1 MEIQRITTDDENS
14 INYWLNVFFAKNNEV
29 WIRGGSPEPGYPD
42 CSLVDLLN
50 RAAKAVGI
58 PLDENDPETMGE
70 IMYEYLQYGP
80 EEREGVLGFL
90 NLAAIQATE
99 LRYRLKMIEDILGD
113 GYDLDRLREIVDADR
128 DGRCV
133 VLPCKDWLDII
144 FGDQEVFYGI
154 DTDYLECPIR
164 EISVDCTWCD
174 GWKTVVL
181 KGYDENGFDWEFS
194 PEDIGKR
201 VFLTREA
208 AEAALKGEKDDIQEI

>member
-1 MEIQRITTDDENS
+1 MEIQRITTDDESS

-113 GYDLDRLREIVDADR
+113 GYDLDRLREIVEADR
-128 DGRCV
+128 DGLCV
-133 VLPCKDWLDII
+133 VLPCKPGDILRHK
-144 FGDQEVFYGI
+144 GH
-154 DTDYLECPIR
+154 
-164 EISVDCTWCD
+164 DCEADHWNI
-174 GWKTVVL
+174 VL
-181 KGYDENGFDWEFS
+181 TAFS
-194 PEDIGKR
+194 KSEYTKSGKNIH
-201 VFLTREA
+201 LLSAQEA
-208 AEAALKGEKDDIQEI
+208 AEAALTGEDDGRTG

>member
-1 MEIQRITTDDENS
+1 MEIQRITTDDESS

-113 GYDLDRLREIVDADR
+113 GYNLDRLRELVEADR

-133 VLPCKDWLDII
+133 VLPVKN
-144 FGDQEVFYGI
+144 GI
-154 DTDYLECPIR
+154 KVYCLQWYFDDAKMR
-164 EISVDCTWCD
+164 SVKKVKCRTVDFVQSAPDLFECD
-174 GWKTVVL
+174 GLVYK
-181 KGYDENGFDWEFS
+181 FH
-194 PEDIGKR
+194 DIGKT
-201 VFLTREA
+201 VFFTREA
-208 AEAALKGEKDDIQEI
+208 AEAALKGEQDG